1 MVEGVLSQ
9 FQPSLER
16 RKVNVEWQRGA
27 SSGTRLDPDAL
38 AQITGNL
45 ISNVEKYASAGGWLG
60 LETTMENNR
69 FQLRV
74 RDRGPGIPPRQK
86 ERIFEAF
93 ERVHRGVSEG
103 SSGTGLGLSIARDL
117 ARRMGGDLIL
127 DSSENGAVF
136 KLDLPAPPHLAV
148 VADEP
153 AA

>member
-1 MVEGVLSQ
+1 
-9 FQPSLER
+9 
-16 RKVNVEWQRGA
+16 
-27 SSGTRLDPDAL
+27 
-38 AQITGNL
+38 
-45 ISNVEKYASAGGWLG
+45 
-60 LETTMENNR
+60 MENGR
-69 FQLRV
+69 FQLRI

-117 ARRMGGDLIL
+117 ARRMGGDLL
-127 DSSENGAVF
+127 LKSSENGAVF
-136 KLDLPAPPHLAV
+136 QLDLPAPSHLAL